1 MRLEKPTV
9 LDSEMEFLM
18 KTDSYEINSAL
29 DISWQMKNKFH
40 GAPRT
45 PQVKLKASLR
55 VMTGGGASGHLGRNT
70 AFGGSG
76 LMHVRVFRDEVYF
89 LSHPL
94 QLLFLIQPVPPCICK
109 SSFLSLPPDPPPP
122 PPHTIHPHCYLS
134 VFSPLLLPPSSR
146 CLGL

>member
-45 PQVKLKASLR
+45 PQVRLKASLR
-55 VMTGGGASGHLGRNT
+55 VTTGGGQWP
-70 AFGGSG
+70 FGQE
-76 LMHVRVFRDEVYF
+76 H
-89 LSHPL
+89 
-94 QLLFLIQPVPPCICK
+94 
-109 SSFLSLPPDPPPP
+109 SSWRIWLNA
-122 PPHTIHPHCYLS
+122 
-134 VFSPLLLPPSSR
+134 R
-146 CLGL
+146 